1 MVNVINHSMHS
12 SIPFAA
18 TVVSV
23 LLVFD
28 CGTISCTDDD
38 GRSEL
43 SVIVRHESIKTNEVK
58 NTTQHSKFSM
68 SN

>member
-1 MVNVINHSMHS
+1 MHS

-23 LLVFD
+23 LLASD
-28 CGTISCTDDD
+28 CGTISCTDNV

-43 SVIVRHESIKTNEVK
+43 SVIVRHESIKTKEVK
-58 NTTQHSKFSM
+58 NTTQHSKISM
-68 SN
+68 GN